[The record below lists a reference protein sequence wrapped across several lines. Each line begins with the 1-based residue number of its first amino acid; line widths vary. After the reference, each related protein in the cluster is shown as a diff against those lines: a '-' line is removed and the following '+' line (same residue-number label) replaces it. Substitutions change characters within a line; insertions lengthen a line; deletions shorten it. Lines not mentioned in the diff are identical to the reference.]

1 MAIHPVAVEPAI
13 EAAEHDEFGID
24 LEKELMGEFADF
36 EPEPAAA
43 EQPAAA
49 APVSQPEDAVDI
61 AIEDDFEDAFTA
73 SLEEDVA
80 AATPVAVVEQAP
92 VAASHTAQ
100 SYDEASFDDAVAS
113 QVETDRRPRS
123 RARPRSRTRPRSELD
138 LAPEFE
144 LDDLDLPEMN
154 LDDAPI
160 AAIAP
165 ARDAAPEV
173 ATADALAEVD
183 MDFTG
188 AFDEAASDDADVGDH
203 ETAPPA
209 AEPTYHAAEPAAASA
224 DPLELGL
231 EEELNAMLDDAH
243 AEPEPQS
250 PVTFAPQAEP
260 RPAASPVDMRWSAL
274 EEDEEETPA
283 PAAAPTSDYRRPF
296 IDPAIVSR
304 LASFRA
310 TPASTPAPK
319 IELAPQPEADL
330 DDLLDAMESEVHLD
344 HDAPAAPLQ
353 HNGYAAAPAAASHE
367 VAYADDAAPAT
378 QGYDSYEEESPAD
391 YDPAPDV
398 ETIDVPEMA
407 VAVADDLDI
416 PELAYEQDE
425 PAPPA
430 YDDLDADYGRAFVE
444 PAMPE
449 EPASQS
455 QRDVIKHAEDIDFDT
470 DFESLYRLWHGI
482 SDGCL
487 HGAAGQR
494 TCGRTYER
502 MPTKAT
508 MRAAANSTKTMQRK
522 RTHQPPATAS
532 STSISTATSTKQL
545 RCPPLMQRARPMR
558 RRSAAAC

>member
-1 MAIHPVAVEPAI
+1 
-13 EAAEHDEFGID
+13 
-24 LEKELMGEFADF
+24 
-36 EPEPAAA
+36 
-43 EQPAAA
+43 
-49 APVSQPEDAVDI
+49 
-61 AIEDDFEDAFTA
+61 
-73 SLEEDVA
+73 
-80 AATPVAVVEQAP
+80 
-92 VAASHTAQ
+92 
-100 SYDEASFDDAVAS
+100 
-113 QVETDRRPRS
+113 
-123 RARPRSRTRPRSELD
+123 
-138 LAPEFE
+138 
-144 LDDLDLPEMN
+144 
-154 LDDAPI
+154 
-160 AAIAP
+160 
-165 ARDAAPEV
+165 
-173 ATADALAEVD
+173 

-203 ETAPPA
+203 ETASPA

-319 IELAPQPEADL
+319 IEPAPQPEADL

-455 QRDVIKHAEDIDFDT
+455 QRDVTKHAEDIDFDT
-470 DFESLYRLWHGI
+470 DFESLYRSGTAFQTDAYTVPQANGHAAAYMSAADQGYDARSSKFDEYDATKTDAPTASDRFVDLDFDSDVDEAIALPASYAARETHAAPQRRGLLI
-482 SDGCL
+482 AAVVGGVALLGGVGALALSFGKGEGADVPVVVKADDGPIKVKPENPGGTTVPKQDNKVYDAVKGTDGATTTPAQEKLVTTSEEPVDMAAVDRTDDALPGVTDEDMIVPKAEDRVDPVANADDEATAEAITVTPRKVKTMVVRSDGTL
-487 HGAAGQR
+487 VPREDPAPAN
-494 TCGRTYER
+494 CG
-502 MPTKAT
+502 
-508 MRAAANSTKTMQRK
+508 
-522 RTHQPPATAS
+522 
-532 STSISTATSTKQL
+532 
-545 RCPPLMQRARPMR
+545 
-558 RRSAAAC
+558 

>member
-1 MAIHPVAVEPAI
+1 M
-13 EAAEHDEFGID
+13 
-24 LEKELMGEFADF
+24 
-36 EPEPAAA
+36 
-43 EQPAAA
+43 
-49 APVSQPEDAVDI
+49 S
-61 AIEDDFEDAFTA
+61 
-73 SLEEDVA
+73 
-80 AATPVAVVEQAP
+80 AT
-92 VAASHTAQ
+92 T
-100 SYDEASFDDAVAS
+100 
-113 QVETDRRPRS
+113 RRPRQ
-123 RARPRSRTRPRSELD
+123 RRSRH
-138 LAPEFE
+138 
-144 LDDLDLPEMN
+144 
-154 LDDAPI
+154 
-160 AAIAP
+160 
-165 ARDAAPEV
+165 
-173 ATADALAEVD
+173 TALQ
-183 MDFTG
+183 
-188 AFDEAASDDADVGDH
+188 S
-203 ETAPPA
+203 PP
-209 AEPTYHAAEPAAASA
+209 PASA

-243 AEPEPQS
+243 AEPEPQA

-260 RPAASPVDMRWSAL
+260 QPAASPVDMRWSAL

-310 TPASTPAPK
+310 TPAPTPAPK

-330 DDLLDAMESEVHLD
+330 DDLLDAMETRSILD

-470 DFESLYRLWHGI
+470 DFELTVPALARHFRRMPTRCRGN
-482 SDGCL
+482 
-487 HGAAGQR
+487 R

-502 MPTKAT
+502 CRP
-508 MRAAANSTKTMQRK
+508 R
-522 RTHQPPATAS
+522 
-532 STSISTATSTKQL
+532 L
-545 RCPPLMQRARPMR
+545 RCAQQQIRRRRCNENGRTNRQRPLCRPRFRQRR
-558 RRSAAAC
+558 RRSDCVARLLCSARNSMQRRSGAAC